1 MSATRTVT
9 ADPPTRADGILAR
22 LGRSMA
28 THTRL
33 VVGVWLIALIALGAA
48 APSVFT
54 SLAGAVG
61 RQTDPNPCKF
71 ASWPSSISVEIPP
84 PQYKWS
90 FTRILYPSRIRRC
103 SKPWP
108 RQRKSFP
115 RTLASAK

>member
-1 MSATRTVT
+1 MSATRTIT

-71 ASWPSSISVEIPP
+71 AS
-84 PQYKWS
+84 
-90 FTRILYPSRIRRC
+90 
-103 SKPWP
+103 
-108 RQRKSFP
+108 
-115 RTLASAK
+115 

>member
-1 MSATRTVT
+1 MSATRTIT

-54 SLAGAVG
+54 SLAGALAG
-61 RQTDPNPCKF
+61 K
-71 ASWPSSISVEIPP
+71 
-84 PQYKWS
+84 
-90 FTRILYPSRIRRC
+90 RIRIR
-103 SKPWP
+103 
-108 RQRKSFP
+108 
-115 RTLASAK
+115 ASSRVSRAAFRWKFLRRSAGGRSLGFSTPHGSVDAANPGRGN